1 LEAVLFFS
9 KLSAVITVLYAGLN
23 LHQLTSSFA
32 SLLAKAEEFRLA
44 VIAEGGVPRLSRLN
58 ILFYA
63 ILPFTYL
70 LLLRFSDIQAEL
82 LAVLLAKF
90 FITAILDLWVEKSII
105 TGRNFSIT
113 QHYLSRLDNLLNI
126 AAAIAVIRFLLM
138 GPTPPGPQA

>member
-1 LEAVLFFS
+1 MEGVLFFA

-44 VIAEGGVPRLSRLN
+44 VTADGGVPRLSRLN
-58 ILFYA
+58 ILFYVF
-63 ILPFTYL
+63 LPFAYL
-70 LLLRFSDIQAEL
+70 ALLRFSNIQPGI

-90 FITAILDLWVEKSII
+90 LVTAVLDLWVEKSIL

-126 AAAIAVIRFLLM
+126 LAASVVIRFLLV
-138 GPTPPGPQA
+138 GPAIPVP